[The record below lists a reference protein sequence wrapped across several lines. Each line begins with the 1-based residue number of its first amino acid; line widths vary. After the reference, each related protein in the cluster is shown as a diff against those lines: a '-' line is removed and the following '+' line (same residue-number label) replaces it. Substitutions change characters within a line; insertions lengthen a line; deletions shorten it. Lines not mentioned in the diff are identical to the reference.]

1 MMNQFDFSLTQHS
14 LSRTSVCGA
23 FASSAH
29 VHQQLWDSLLVVS
42 LLLVP
47 TITGITLL
55 SSGQLYVQV
64 LLDIS

>member
-14 LSRTSVCGA
+14 LSRTLVCKA
-23 FASSAH
+23 FASSLH
-29 VHQQLWDSLLVVS
+29 VHQQLLDSLLVVS

-47 TITGITLL
+47 TIMENTLP

-64 LLDIS
+64 LLDI